1 MTKDANNLTY
11 DQLVEVKNELESKGY
26 KRAQGITVVEPGQIT
41 ATVCTTTIGKKLVA
55 LFSAMTF
62 KRKDAEG
69 KELPLYW
76 DAAKFDGVHK
86 ESGKSY
92 TDIKVNLDDKLKEE
106 LNKPENLKRKCT
118 LLSTPSTTNPA
129 KTFVTF
135 VMWN

>member
-1 MTKDANNLTY
+1 MKDLNNLTE
-11 DQLVEVKNELESKGY
+11 VERLEVTKEIETKGF
-26 KRAQGITVVEPGQIT
+26 KRAQGITVVEAGQLT
-41 ATVCTTTIGKKLVA
+41 ATVCTKKVGNIIKA
-55 LFSAMTF
+55 LFSVMTF

-86 ESGKSY
+86 ESGKTY
-92 TDIKVNLDDKLKEE
+92 NDIKVNLDDKLKEE
-106 LNKPENLKRKCT
+106 LSKPENLKRKCT